1 MGDVIKIATFN
12 VNSIRSRAEIVLD
25 WMGSGNCD
33 VLCIQETKVQDSE
46 FPAALFEAAGLYCAF
61 YGQKAYNGVAII
73 SKTPPDEISFKL
85 TPDDEE
91 ARLIRARFGD
101 INVINTYIP
110 QGTEVGTPRFEY
122 KLNWI
127 RGVREY
133 LNNLFTPEDSVVWV
147 GDLNVAREPI
157 DVYDPDGLA
166 GSVCFHPDEWAAF
179 DWVMEWGLVDVFRK
193 HHPAEPD
200 QYSFFDYR
208 IPNAA
213 KRRMGWRLDHILA
226 TAPLAARS
234 VDCYIDKEPRL
245 LPKPSDHTP
254 VVGVFELGE

>member
-1 MGDVIKIATFN
+1 MGEVIKIATFN
-12 VNSIRSRAEIVLD
+12 VNSIRTRTEIVLD
-25 WMGSGNCD
+25 WMGAGNCD
-33 VLCIQETKVQDSE
+33 VLCVQETKVQDAD
-46 FPAALFEAAGLYCAF
+46 FPKDAFESAGLYCAF
-61 YGQKAYNGVAII
+61 LGQKAYNGVAII
-73 SKTPPDEISFKL
+73 SKTPPDEIAYML
-85 TPDDEE
+85 TPEDEE
-91 ARLIRARFGD
+91 ARLVRARFGD

-110 QGTEVGTPRFEY
+110 QGTEVGSPRFDY

-133 LNNLFTPEDSVVWV
+133 INNLFTPEDSVVWV

-166 GSVCFHPDEWAAF
+166 GSVCFHPDEWAAL

-200 QYSFFDYR
+200 QYSFWDYR
-208 IPNAA
+208 IPNAV

-226 TAPLAARS
+226 TPPLAARS

-254 VVGVFELGE
+254 VVGVFEMGN